1 MAIIP
6 KELYDAGSGGGS
18 GGVNTLPVGTVVTS
32 ATPLS
37 APQWLPCD
45 GRVYLKAT
53 YPLLAPKLVEDGSI
67 PAYTLPPPS
76 STPTATVAS
85 LAFSDDGVY
94 IVGATNGS
102 AEPVFVYKRSGDV
115 LTKLSAPANLPAVA
129 PSGLISI
136 SGDAT
141 YIAASFGN
149 SSPYVEV
156 YKRSG
161 DTFPT
166 KATVST
172 TATNVT
178 TTAFSK
184 DSTYLALLRNNAP
197 FVEVHKRS
205 GDVFTKLPDFSEL
218 PAISASGVAFSPD
231 GTYLVVAA
239 LSSTT
244 RNIFVYKR
252 SGDVFTLLPDDI
264 SIPQPLTPV
273 FSPDGNYMAI
283 RSLTAPFVVVFRR
296 NGDTFTRLESSMN
309 AASNNSLVFVT
320 NDTIVACS
328 TSSGLVYFKV
338 KGDGVVRLYKDN
350 NIPRQPNTLAAYN
363 GPAANFDNYLA
374 VGSNVAPY
382 LYLMRD
388 GYTYDPATEFQVP
401 LETQIDERLSTYI
414 KAS

>member
-6 KELYDAGSGGGS
+6 KELYDAGSGGS

-67 PAYTLPPPS
+67 PAYALPPPS
-76 STPTATVAS
+76 SAPTSTVAS

-94 IVGATNGS
+94 IVGAANTS

-115 LTKLSAPANLPAVA
+115 LTKLTSPANLPAVS
-129 PSGLISI
+129 PSGPISL
-136 SGDAT
+136 SGGAT
-141 YIAASFGN
+141 YIAVSYG
-149 SSPYVEV
+149 STSPYIEV

-172 TATNVT
+172 TATNVNRV
-178 TTAFSK
+178 SISR
-184 DSTYLALLRNNAP
+184 DSIYLAVGRSNAP
-197 FVEVHKRS
+197 FIEVHKRS
-205 GDVFTKLPDFSEL
+205 GDVFTKLPDFSTVPVFA
-218 PAISASGVAFSPD
+218 PAGVAFSPD
-231 GTYLVVAA
+231 GVYLVVTVNNAI
-239 LSSTT
+239 SPRTVY
-244 RNIFVYKR
+244 IYKR
-252 SGDVFTLLPDDI
+252 SGDTFTLLPDDV
-264 SIPQPLTPV
+264 TV
-273 FSPDGNYMAI
+273 VSPSDVYFNNDGSYMTV
-283 RSLTAPFVVVFRR
+283 RSSTAPYVSVFRR
-296 NGDTFTRLESSMN
+296 NGDVFTKLESS
-309 AASNNSLVFVT
+309 SNVSSLNSPSFVT
-320 NDTIVACS
+320 NDTFAAC
-328 TSSGLVYFKV
+328 TTNSGLMYFKI

-350 NIPRQPNTLAAYN
+350 NLPAPPNVLATYN
-363 GPAANFDNYLA
+363 GPAENFDNYLV
-374 VGSNVAPY
+374 VGVNISPY
-382 LYLMRD
+382 IYLMRD